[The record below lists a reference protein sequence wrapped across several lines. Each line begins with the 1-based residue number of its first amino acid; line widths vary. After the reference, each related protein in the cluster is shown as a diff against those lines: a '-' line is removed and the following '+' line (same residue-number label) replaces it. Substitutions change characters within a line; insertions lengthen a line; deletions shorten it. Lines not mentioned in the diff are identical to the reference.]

1 MNTFIEL
8 LSRVLQALV
17 GGRNRKQ
24 QEILDQFTA
33 FVEDRM
39 AYLMEQVKR
48 FQEDYIHVSQRL
60 NGLYDELRR
69 LNERLAR
76 QSGGK
81 TAGVQPD

>member
-76 QSGGK
+76 QSNGK
-81 TAGVQPD
+81 TAGAQPD

>member
-76 QSGGK
+76 QSNGK